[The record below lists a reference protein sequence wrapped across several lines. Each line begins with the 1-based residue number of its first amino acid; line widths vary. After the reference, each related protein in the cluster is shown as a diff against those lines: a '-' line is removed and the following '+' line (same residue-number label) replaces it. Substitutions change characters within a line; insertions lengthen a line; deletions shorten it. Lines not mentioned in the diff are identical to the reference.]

1 LRATIRFLAGFL
13 AGCIPFAA
21 FLATRGAF
29 VEFLRVSFVDVPKTI
44 TPTWGLPAPS
54 LAEGLRS
61 GSLASLFDTA
71 SSREA
76 PSLAVLLA
84 ALAVAVVLLLFRRAE
99 NLCEPIDRSAV
110 LTVVVAMLALRGAL
124 GRADVGHRMLYGIFA
139 GLPAA
144 WLFYRAFRI
153 RSRLRPFV
161 AGASAVACFLLLRPD
176 RAVGREL
183 RTLEASV
190 GARRLDL
197 LASRPFGGSAF
208 AVLER
213 AQANDLEDLRR
224 SIDGLVPPQK
234 TFFDFGNEPALY
246 FLLDRRPPVRY
257 SCVPAYQ
264 TVEKQREVIAALER
278 ARPPVAILAS
288 GTGRDSFDGVSNR
301 ERAPLVA
308 RYLDRN
314 YEAAG
319 RVGSRS
325 IALRKDR

>member
-1 LRATIRFLAGFL
+1 LRATARFLAGFL
-13 AGCIPFAA
+13 AASLPFAA
-21 FLATRGAF
+21 FLAARGAF
-29 VEFLRVSFVDVPKTI
+29 VEFLRVSFVEIPGTI

-71 SSREA
+71 SSGEA
-76 PSLAVLLA
+76 PPLAVLLTV
-84 ALAVAVVLLLFRRAE
+84 LAAVVVVLLFRRAE
-99 NLCEPIDRSAV
+99 GLCEPIDRSAV

-144 WLFYRAFRI
+144 WLLYRAFRT
-153 RSRLRPFV
+153 RSRLRPLI
-161 AGASAVACFLLLRPD
+161 AGAAAAAFLLLLRPD
-176 RAVGREL
+176 LAVSREL
-183 RTLEASV
+183 RTMEASA

-213 AQANDLEDLRR
+213 TQASDLEALRR
-224 SIDGLVPPQK
+224 SIDGLVPPHK

-246 FLLDRRPPVRY
+246 LLLDRRPPVRY

-288 GTGRDSFDGVSNR
+288 GTGRDAFDGVPNR

-314 YEAAG
+314 YEVAG
-319 RVGSRS
+319 KVGSRS
-325 IALRKDR
+325 VALRKDR